1 MKILTTNHW
10 TEVRNP
16 YGRVRAQTKGA
27 DGDCNPIGRAIKLD
41 TSELPETNL
50 KTKEPPPPP
59 PPKKNGYG
67 HHSNAL

>member
-50 KTKEPPPPP
+50 KTKEHILAGLKPWA
-59 PPKKNGYG
+59 
-67 HHSNAL
+67 HVLQRIAL